1 MNNKK
6 VLFDHDGGID
16 DLLSLMLLLTMED
29 IDLIGVTI
37 TPADCFLEDATVSTL
52 KILKLFNRTD
62 IPVAKGDLYGV
73 NPFHYDWR
81 AQPKVANALPLMLT
95 TPLDISPLQSQSAQS
110 FIADTLRNSSEPV
123 TCLMTGPCSN
133 LVAALSQEPQEHQEP
148 DLTSKVA
155 EVIWMGGAVN
165 TKGNVAMHN
174 HNGSAEWNVYWD
186 PFAAQKLFAM
196 GLTIKL
202 IALDATDCLPI
213 DLPFLEALAAHRD
226 HPLADL
232 AGQYWATTINAI
244 PAYEYTYHLWD
255 VMATS
260 VLEIAPDAIEYQ
272 KMELDIAV
280 TEPNQGQTIKSP
292 GNGQWIDVA
301 VSANREKVLEYVL
314 GKFQRGF
321 S

>member
-1 MNNKK
+1 MSATKK

-16 DLLSLMLLLTMED
+16 DLLSLMLLLTMENVE
-29 IDLIGVTI
+29 LIGVTI
-37 TPADCFLEDATVSTL
+37 TPADCFLEDATETTL

-81 AQPKVANALPLMLT
+81 AQPKIVNALPVMLS
-95 TPLDISPLQSQSAQS
+95 TPLDTSPLQPTSAQTFIANTLQSA
-110 FIADTLRNSSEPV
+110 SEPV

-133 LVAALSQEPQEHQEP
+133 LTAALAQAPELENKI
-148 DLTSKVA
+148 D

-174 HNGSAEWNVYWD
+174 HDGSAEWNVYWD
-186 PFAAQKLFAM
+186 PFAAQKLFASN
-196 GLTIKL
+196 LNIKL

-213 DLPFLEALAAHRD
+213 DIPFLEALAAHRQ

-232 AGQYWATTINAI
+232 AGQYWATTVNAI

-260 VLEIAPDAIEYQ
+260 VLEIDADAIQYQ
-272 KMELDIAV
+272 KMELDIAIA
-280 TEPNQGQTIKSP
+280 EPNQGQTIQAP
-292 GNGQWIDVA
+292 GNGQWINVA
-301 VSANREKVLEYVL
+301 VAANREKVLEYVL
-314 GKFQRGF
+314 SKFQRGF
-321 S
+321 A

>member
-1 MNNKK
+1 MNTKK

-16 DLLSLMLLLTMED
+16 DLLSLMLLLTMEN

-37 TPADCFLEDATVSTL
+37 TPADCFLEDATLSTL
-52 KILKLFNRTD
+52 KILKLFNRTG

-81 AQPKVANALPLMLT
+81 AQPKVANALPLMLA
-95 TPLDISPLQSQSAQS
+95 TPFDTSPLKPQSAQT
-110 FIADTLRNSSEPV
+110 FIADTLRQSNQPV

-133 LVAALSQEPQEHQEP
+133 LVAALTQEPQ
-148 DLTSKVA
+148 LKNKVD

-196 GLTIKL
+196 GLNIKL

-213 DLPFLEALAAHRD
+213 DLPFLEALAAHRA

-272 KMELDIAV
+272 KMELDVAV
-280 TEPNQGQTIKSP
+280 TEPNQGQTIQSP
-292 GNGQWIDVA
+292 GNGQWINVA
-301 VSANREKVLEYVL
+301 IAANREKVLNYVL
-314 GKFQRGF
+314 NKFQRGF
-321 S
+321 C